1 MTRGRPGPGQARFGV
16 VRGGKDART
25 ERARPDALSGCAA
38 LMAAAQT
45 GDRRAY
51 TELLT
56 RCQAWLRPYLARRLT
71 PEVAEEVAQEILL
84 AMHVKRHTYDPARP
98 FAPWFASIARYKW
111 IDRLR
116 VAYRAPGQD
125 ELTDEAGRTPSHE
138 SQVLSRLVAERLLA
152 ELPDGQAEA
161 VRLVKIEGLSVA
173 EASAASGQSASLIK
187 VNVHRAKKAMLARL
201 ERADG

>member
-1 MTRGRPGPGQARFGV
+1 MRAEDDEARA
-16 VRGGKDART
+16 DPLA
-25 ERARPDALSGCAA
+25 GCGA
-38 LMAAAQT
+38 LMAAAQA
-45 GDRRAY
+45 GDKRAY
-51 TELLT
+51 TALLS
-56 RCQAWLRPYLARRLT
+56 RCQAWLGPYLRRRLA
-71 PEVAEEVAQEILL
+71 PELAEEVGQEILL
-84 AMHVKRHTYDPARP
+84 ALHVKRHTYDPDRP

>member
-111 IDRLR
+111 IDRVRAL
-116 VAYRAPGQD
+116 YRAPGQD
-125 ELTDEAGRTPSHE
+125 ELTEAAGQTPSHE
-138 SQVLSRLVAERLLA
+138 GAVLAGVLTEQLLGQ
-152 ELPDGQAEA
+152 LPPRQAEA
-161 VRLVKIEGLSVA
+161 VRLVKLEGLSVE
-173 EASAASGQSASLIK
+173 EASLRSGQSASLVK
-187 VNVHRAKKAMLARL
+187 VNVHRAKKAMIARL
-201 ERADG
+201 ERASE